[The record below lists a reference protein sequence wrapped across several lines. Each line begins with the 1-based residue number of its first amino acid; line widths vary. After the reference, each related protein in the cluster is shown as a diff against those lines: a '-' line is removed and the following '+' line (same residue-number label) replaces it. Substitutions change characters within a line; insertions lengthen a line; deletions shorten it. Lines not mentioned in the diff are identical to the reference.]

1 MTPDGEDAGQG
12 GALAFFGSEGLS
24 PALPAASAYAEG
36 RRSPGHE
43 VETPAPSGDAIAAAL
58 AHHAHAARGAYAANT
73 ERALRADTAV
83 FTGWCAAAGLASLPA
98 QPGTVAAFID
108 AMGDAKAPATVRRYV
123 ASIAACH
130 RAARLL
136 NPCGDDAVR
145 LALKRLHRVRGRIQA
160 QAAPL
165 TRDRVERMLA
175 AAGDGPRALRNRALL
190 AVAYDSLCR
199 RSELVA
205 LRCDDVQVG
214 PHGDAT
220 LTLRRSK
227 TDQEGQGTI
236 RYLAPDT
243 MRAVRAW
250 LGAAGHGEGALFRSV
265 GKAGAIGGP
274 LDAGDVAR
282 VFKDMARTA
291 GLDSATVAGT
301 SGHSSRVGAAQD
313 MVRHGVELPAVMQAG
328 GWTTPTMVARYT
340 AKLDARRSGAAKLA
354 VLQNRG

>member
-1 MTPDGEDAGQG
+1 MPDGQDAGLP
-12 GALAFFGSEGLS
+12 GAPAVLPPQDFS
-24 PALPAASAYAEG
+24 PALPADNVHADGAHGA
-36 RRSPGHE
+36 GHE
-43 VETPAPSGDAIAAAL
+43 VETTGLSDDAIAAAL

-73 ERALRADTAV
+73 ERALRADTAI

-98 QPGTVAAFID
+98 EPVTVAAFVD

-130 RAARLL
+130 RATRLP

-145 LALKRLHRVRGRIQA
+145 LALKRLHRAKGRAQA

-165 TRDRVERMLA
+165 TRDRIESMLA
-175 AAGDGPRALRNRALL
+175 AAGEGPRALRNRALL

-205 LRCDDVQVG
+205 LRCDDVQAG

-220 LTLRRSK
+220 LILRRSK
-227 TDQEGQGTI
+227 TDQEGQGSV

-243 MRAVRAW
+243 MRAVHAW
-250 LGAAGHGEGALFRSV
+250 LEAAGHGEGALFRSV
-265 GKAGAIGGP
+265 GKAGALGGP

-282 VFKDMARTA
+282 VFKGMARAA
-291 GLDSATVAGT
+291 GLDAAVVAAI

-313 MVRHGVELPAVMQAG
+313 QVRHGVELPAVMQAG
-328 GWTTPTMVARYT
+328 GWTTPAMVARYS
-340 AKLDARRSGAAKLA
+340 ARLEARRSGAAKLA
-354 VLQNRG
+354 LLQNRG